1 MLRTASSYLP
11 ALNANERFAAFASAP
26 PNPRRSS
33 TPISSSLASTAS
45 SSALGRSLGLLGAS
59 GSAGL
64 MSLASLGSRASGSAR
79 PALGSLGSNGPRAGG
94 SGSPLL
100 APPMWSAK
108 GSISCVLL
116 RSVEPCAVHKA
127 SHESRAVC
135 RHASL
140 LSRFLL

>member
-33 TPISSSLASTAS
+33 TPISSSLAS
-45 SSALGRSLGLLGAS
+45 
-59 GSAGL
+59 
-64 MSLASLGSRASGSAR
+64 LGSRASGSAR
-79 PALGSLGSNGPRAGG
+79 PLLRGPGNGA
-94 SGSPLL
+94 SGSPALL

-116 RSVEPCAVHKA
+116 RSW
-127 SHESRAVC
+127 SRARC
-135 RHASL
+135 IKPPSMSTR
-140 LSRFLL
+140 